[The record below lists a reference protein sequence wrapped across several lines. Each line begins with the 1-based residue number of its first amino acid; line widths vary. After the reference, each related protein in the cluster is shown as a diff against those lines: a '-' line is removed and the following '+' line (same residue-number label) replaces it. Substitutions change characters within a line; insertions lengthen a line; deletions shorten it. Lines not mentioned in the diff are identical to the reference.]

1 MKAAISTKL
10 KDLISQFF
18 AYALLVAGA
27 SMVSIAV
34 WTHAHASEPIIQNT
48 TDIHSNTTSLASGLH
63 INREI
68 RNQAVICDDLENEID
83 LKRNQ
88 QLKILLSP
96 NRNDPEVLEVKHR
109 LDNEI
114 RDLEKE
120 IEREKIK
127 LDASKIQENQLIARL
142 ATS

>member
-1 MKAAISTKL
+1 MKDIVNKIIITGLFAFGSSLVGLAI
-10 KDLISQFF
+10 
-18 AYALLVAGA
+18 
-27 SMVSIAV
+27 
-34 WTHAHASEPIIQNT
+34 WTHSHASEPIIRNAVAIHGNT
-48 TDIHSNTTSLASGLH
+48 SSLASGLH

-68 RNQAVICDDLENEID
+68 RAQAKLCSKLKAELE
-83 LKRNQ
+83 LKRNH

-114 RDLEKE
+114 EDLEKE
-120 IEREKIK
+120 IEREQKN
-127 LDASKIQENQLIARL
+127 LDASKIQENQLIATL